1 MERFLLM
8 LITSNFYEL
17 NPTIQKA
24 IYKEFYQLIY
34 LNILYIV
41 KDHSTTED
49 IIQESFLIAIRNSP
63 QFENEIKLNAWLKVI
78 AKNMAYNYLRKNK
91 KRNEFNIEAI
101 LLYETKQFCSEISVC
116 IENEVES
123 KIMKETIEQIISQIR
138 PEYRVLIE
146 LRWKHELS
154 YKEIAEKLNTSEDI
168 VRQKLYRARVTI
180 KRRFSKLWK

>member
-1 MERFLLM
+1 MGRFLLM
-8 LITSNFYEL
+8 LSTSNFFEL
-17 NPTIQKA
+17 DPIIQKA

-34 LNILYIV
+34 PNILYIV
-41 KDHSTTED
+41 RDHSITED
-49 IIQESFLIAIRNSP
+49 IMQESFLIAIRNSP
-63 QFENEIKLNAWLKVI
+63 QFENEMKLNAWLKVI
-78 AKNMAYNYLRKNK
+78 ARNMAFNYLRKNK

-101 LLYETKQFCSEISVC
+101 LLYETKQFCPEISMC
-116 IENEVES
+116 LENNVES
-123 KIMKETIEQIISQIR
+123 KIMEETIEQIISQIR

-180 KRRFSKLWK
+180 KRKFIGLW